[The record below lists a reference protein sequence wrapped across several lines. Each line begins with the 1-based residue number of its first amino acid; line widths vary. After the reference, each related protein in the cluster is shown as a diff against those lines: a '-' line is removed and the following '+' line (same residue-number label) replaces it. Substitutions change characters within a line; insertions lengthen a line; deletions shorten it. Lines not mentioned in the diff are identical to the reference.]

1 MRSERG
7 FSLLE
12 TMIALLIMLMILLSV
27 AQLFGMS
34 MAVNKAADDTTQVTS
49 LASEMM
55 EQLKYRGYDGLTA
68 GGSLTTD
75 VGGYFDSPNVDEDAE
90 ADGDQDRARGAG
102 RGGGV
107 AHAADSSSG
116 GSMCEAISPTMVAD
130 GSALRRSPAGRC
142 ATSTTARR

>member
-1 MRSERG
+1 MKSERG

-34 MAVNKAADDTTQVTS
+34 MAVNKAADDITQVTS

-75 VGGYFDSPNVDEDAE
+75 VSGYFDSPSVDEDA
-90 ADGDQDRARGAG
+90 
-102 RGGGV
+102 
-107 AHAADSSSG
+107 AAEYTRRWLLTDNDTHMEIQVRVIATSESQG
-116 GSMCEAISPTMVAD
+116 TLKETTVTAIVAD
-130 GSALRRSPAGRC
+130 R
-142 ATSTTARR
+142 

>member
-34 MAVNKAADDTTQVTS
+34 MAVNQAADDITQVTS

-68 GGSLTTD
+68 GGSLTAD
-75 VGGYFDSPNVDEDAE
+75 VGGYFDSPDVDEDPDAE
-90 ADGDQDRARGAG
+90 YTRRWLLLDNDTHMEIQVRVIATSESQGTLKETT
-102 RGGGV
+102 V
-107 AHAADSSSG
+107 T
-116 GSMCEAISPTMVAD
+116 AIVAD
-130 GSALRRSPAGRC
+130 R
-142 ATSTTARR
+142 

>member
-1 MRSERG
+1 VRSERG

-34 MAVNKAADDTTQVTS
+34 MAVNQAADDITQVTS

-68 GGSLTTD
+68 GGSLTAD
-75 VGGYFDSPNVDEDAE
+75 VGGYFDSPDVDEDPDAE
-90 ADGDQDRARGAG
+90 YTRRWLLLDNDTHMEIQVRVIATSESQGTLKETT
-102 RGGGV
+102 V
-107 AHAADSSSG
+107 T
-116 GSMCEAISPTMVAD
+116 AIVAD
-130 GSALRRSPAGRC
+130 R
-142 ATSTTARR
+142 